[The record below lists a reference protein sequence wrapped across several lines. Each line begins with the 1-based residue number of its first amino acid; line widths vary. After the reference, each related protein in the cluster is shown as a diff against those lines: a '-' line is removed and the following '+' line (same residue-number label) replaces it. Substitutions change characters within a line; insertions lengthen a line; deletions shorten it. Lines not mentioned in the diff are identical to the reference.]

1 MPAQPCVLCA
11 SMSRHGLWCEAC
23 EQALPYLHGPLC
35 MNCALPI
42 SSGTR
47 CGHCLS
53 HPPTF
58 SACTALCPYTFP
70 WDKLIQR
77 LKFGNDMALAD
88 ALASRLASRIASRH
102 LPDLLIAMPLHPN
115 RLRQRGYNQSQ
126 LLAERLAQ
134 ETGIPALAQACRR
147 VRDTAAQS
155 TLPFKARGKNM
166 RDAFVCD
173 VDLKGKRV
181 ALIDDVLTSGASLN
195 ALATAVLKSGAST
208 VEVWV
213 VARTLRD

>member
-11 SMSRHGLWCEAC
+11 SMSHNGLWCEAC
-23 EQALPYLHGPLC
+23 ERALPYLHGPLC
-35 MNCALPI
+35 ANCALPL
-42 SSGTR
+42 SGGTR

-53 HPPTF
+53 HPPQF

-77 LKFGNDMALAD
+77 LKFAHDLALAD
-88 ALASRLASRIASRH
+88 ALASRLAGRISR

-126 LLAERLAQ
+126 LLAERLAR
-134 ETGIPALAQACRR
+134 ETGLPLLTQACRR

-155 TLPFKARGKNM
+155 TLPFKARGKNV
-166 RDAFVCD
+166 RNAFVCD
-173 VDLKGKRV
+173 VDLQGKRV
-181 ALIDDVLTSGASLN
+181 ALVDDVLTSGASLD
-195 ALATAVLKSGAST
+195 ALAGAVLKRGASE

-213 VARTLRD
+213 VARTLHG